1 MCQECGNSTI
11 VDFDKE
17 IRQFKNR
24 FDLLY
29 FLTDTLLYI
38 TYNGWYYC
46 YCRDT
51 DKCLLCR
58 ISPIFNGFK
67 KKNIKN
73 APRIILTFGQQE
85 IISLFDSI
93 F

>member
-1 MCQECGNSTI
+1 MAGIIATVGTQINVYCVGSL
-11 VDFDKE
+11 
-17 IRQFKNR
+17 QFSMG
-24 FDLLY
+24 L
-29 FLTDTLLYI
+29 
-38 TYNGWYYC
+38 
-46 YCRDT
+46 
-51 DKCLLCR
+51 
-58 ISPIFNGFK
+58 K